1 MRWTSRPGQ
10 CYRGRPPTTSQV
22 RRGISP
28 RARCA
33 RYACYEKSS
42 WMLAFRACFA
52 GRQSGRGS
60 WRCNHQRV
68 GCGWGTNPQHNIDL
82 SHVPTNHSPARQAK
96 RVFLVTAIRPHGVCS
111 QTLMLAGLNGELIL
125 FEFMLGF
132 ILHPNL
138 RADSKQE
145 MPSDTALQVHSRS
158 VELPL
163 LTGYY
168 RSSRVPSTP
177 NV

>member
-1 MRWTSRPGQ
+1 MCATRTPSA
-10 CYRGRPPTTSQV
+10 SQV
-22 RRGISP
+22 RRRISP
-28 RARCA
+28 RACA
-33 RYACYEKSS
+33 VRTLRLLRKELMDAGVSG
-42 WMLAFRACFA
+42 MLCWKAIRARLVA
-52 GRQSGRGS
+52 MQSPAR
-60 WRCNHQRV
+60 RLRV
-68 GCGWGTNPQHNIDL
+68 RHEPQHNIDL
-82 SHVPTNHSPARQAK
+82 SHVPTNHSPACQAK
-96 RVFLVTAIRPHGVCS
+96 RVFLVTPIRPNRVRS
-111 QTLMLAGLNGELIL
+111 QTLMLAALNGELFL